1 VIATKVVNAAYQA
14 FGSGLHLALE
24 ISGILL
30 LAGAVVTAATV
41 HKKGGAT
48 YDF

>member
-1 VIATKVVNAAYQA
+1 MVNAAYDA

-30 LAGAVVTAATV
+30 VVGAVVAATTM